1 MVVVM
6 TQHGPDTLPYRH
18 WIVTAYVAQ
27 SLEVLFFST
36 RLLRSNHIEL
46 PVEAELHLV
55 TEN

>member
-1 MVVVM
+1 M

-46 PVEAELHLV
+46 PVEADLHLV